1 MGQAKAK
8 QWQAAL
14 AATGARGGA
23 APPPAADPA
32 AAETRALPPL
42 AANRLHE
49 LFCRW
54 RGAAG
59 YAQAEQAAWGKGLL
73 ETCQTLGLAVPRTA
87 QGGYDLGAVE
97 VDFVGHQVT
106 VRPPAPAPA
115 PGGGSAPAPPVPPAP
130 QEAQTEAEA
139 EAEEAADGG

>member
-8 QWQAAL
+8 QRQAAL
-14 AATGARGGA
+14 AAVGARGTA
-23 APPPAADPA
+23 APPPPAADPA

-54 RGAAG
+54 QGAAG

-73 ETCQTLGLAVPRTA
+73 ETCQTLGLEVPRTA
-87 QGGYDLGAVE
+87 QGAYDLGAVE
-97 VDFVGHQVT
+97 IDFLGHQVT
-106 VRPPAPAPA
+106 VRQPAPAPA
-115 PGGGSAPAPPVPPAP
+115 PGAGSVPAMPVLPAP
-130 QEAQTEAEA
+130 QEGPTEAEP
-139 EAEEAADGG
+139 EEAADGG